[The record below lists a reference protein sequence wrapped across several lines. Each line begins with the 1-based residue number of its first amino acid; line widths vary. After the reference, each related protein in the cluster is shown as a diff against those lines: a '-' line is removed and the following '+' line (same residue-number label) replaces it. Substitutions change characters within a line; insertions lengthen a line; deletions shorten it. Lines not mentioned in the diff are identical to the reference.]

1 MTRRHERGATLV
13 LVVVG
18 LLALIAM
25 AGLALDTA
33 HVLLNKSRLQSAL
46 DAAALA
52 GAKALSQSVSTS
64 TATAAAS
71 SVFTLNLAQYPEL
84 RNAVNG
90 GLTLVTEYSATL
102 NPFSPGTIPAKFVRT
117 SVTGFATQMSLISV
131 LGISSINVAGNAVAG
146 PSPPIVSACN
156 VVPVFMCANPAQPP
170 LYGYQVDQV
179 VGLNQVTGT
188 TSAIGPG
195 NYGLLSLGGNGAS
208 IVRNNLAGSYAS
220 CVSTGPNVP
229 TEPGVAAGPVSQG
242 INTRF
247 NDYKA
252 GLSPATYPPDVIN
265 TAAHQTNLTTDT
277 TAAGCTPNTAP
288 CIKQGSTVVTTAT
301 QLNFNYASY
310 NALLTSKSYD
320 TQPLPAPN
328 GAAFGRRILAVPLGD
343 CTGAANGKN
352 SVTVSGFAC
361 VFLLQ
366 QLPNGSNDTIYGQII
381 KSCDSGGRPGT
392 GGGTTGPYI
401 IELYKSAG
409 SPDS

>member
-1 MTRRHERGATLV
+1 MVLV
-13 LVVVG
+13 LVG
-18 LLALIAM
+18 MLALIAM
-25 AGLALDTA
+25 AGLALDTS

-52 GAKALSQSVSTS
+52 GAKVLDLSASTD
-64 TATAAAS
+64 TATLWAGN
-71 SVFTLNLAQYPEL
+71 VFSANLVKYPEL
-84 RNAVNG
+84 RNAVGG
-90 GLTLVTEYSATL
+90 GLALVTEFSSTL

-179 VGLNQVTGT
+179 VGLNQVTGS

-195 NYGLLSLGGNGAS
+195 NYGLLSLGGNGAN

-265 TAAHQTNLTTDT
+265 TTAHQTSLTTD
-277 TAAGCTPNTAP
+277 GNGN
-288 CIKQGSTVVTTAT
+288 IKQGSTNVTTAS
-301 QLNFNYASY
+301 QLTFNYDSY
-310 NALLTSKSYD
+310 NAMLTSKSYD
-320 TQPLPAPN
+320 TQPAPS
-328 GAAFGRRILAVPLGD
+328 GTAAFGRRILAVPLGD

-352 SVTVSGFAC
+352 TVTVSGFAC

-381 KSCDSGGRPGT
+381 GSCDSGGKPGT
-392 GGGTTGPYI
+392 GGGTTGPHI

>member
-1 MTRRHERGATLV
+1 MVLV
-13 LVVVG
+13 LVG
-18 LLALIAM
+18 MLALIAM
-25 AGLALDTA
+25 AGLALDTS

-46 DAAALA
+46 DASALA
-52 GAKALSQSVSTS
+52 GAKVLDLSASTD
-64 TATAAAS
+64 TATLWAGN
-71 SVFTLNLAQYPEL
+71 VFSANLVKYPEL
-84 RNAVNG
+84 RNAVGG
-90 GLTLVTEYSATL
+90 GLALVTEFSSTL

-146 PSPPIVSACN
+146 PSPPIVSACK

-179 VGLNQVTGT
+179 VGLNQVTGS

-195 NYGLLSLGGNGAS
+195 NYGLLSLGGNGAN

-220 CVSTGPNVP
+220 CVSTGPDVP

-265 TAAHQTNLTTDT
+265 TAAHQTSLTTDT
-277 TAAGCTPNTAP
+277 SGTGCAPGTPP
-288 CIKQGSTVVTTAT
+288 CIKQGSTVVTTAS
-301 QLNFNYASY
+301 QLTFNYASY
-310 NALLTSKSYD
+310 NSLLTSKSYD
-320 TQPLPAPN
+320 TQPAPS
-328 GAAFGRRILAVPLGD
+328 GTAAFGRRILAVPLGD

-352 SVTVSGFAC
+352 TVTVSGFAC

-366 QLPNGSNDTIYGQII
+366 QLPSGSNDTIYGQII
-381 KSCDSGGRPGT
+381 SSCESGGKPGT
-392 GGGTTGPYI
+392 GGGTTGPRI

>member
-1 MTRRHERGATLV
+1 
-13 LVVVG
+13 
-18 LLALIAM
+18 
-25 AGLALDTA
+25 
-33 HVLLNKSRLQSAL
+33 
-46 DAAALA
+46 
-52 GAKALSQSVSTS
+52 
-64 TATAAAS
+64 
-71 SVFTLNLAQYPEL
+71 
-84 RNAVNG
+84 
-90 GLTLVTEYSATL
+90 LVTQFSSTL
-102 NPFSPGTIPAKFVRT
+102 NPFSPGTTPAKFVRT

-170 LYGYQVDQV
+170 LFGYQVDQV

-195 NYGLLSLGGNGAS
+195 NYGLLSLGGNGAN
-208 IVRNNLAGSYAS
+208 IVRDNLAGSYAS

-265 TAAHQTNLTTDT
+265 TAAHQTTLTTD
-277 TAAGCTPNTAP
+277 GSGN
-288 CIKQGSTVVTTAT
+288 IKQGGTVVTTAS

-320 TQPLPAPN
+320 TQPAPN
-328 GAAFGRRILAVPLGD
+328 GTAAFQRRILAVPLGD
-343 CTGAANGKN
+343 CTGAANGRN
-352 SVTVSGFAC
+352 TVTVSGFAC

-366 QLPNGSNDTIYGQII
+366 QLPTGSNDTIYGQII
-381 KSCDSGGRPGT
+381 KSCDSGGKPGT
-392 GGGTTGPYI
+392 GGGTTGPHI

>member
-1 MTRRHERGATLV
+1 MARRRERGATLV

-18 LLALIAM
+18 LAALIAM
-25 AGLALDTA
+25 AGLALDTS

-52 GAKALSQSVSTS
+52 AAKVLDQSASTS
-64 TATAAAS
+64 TATTAAG

-84 RNAVNG
+84 RNQVNG
-90 GLTLVTEYSATL
+90 GLTLVTQYSSTL
-102 NPFSPGTIPAKFVRT
+102 NPFSPGTAPAKFVRT
-117 SVTGFATQMSLISV
+117 SITGFTTQMSLVTV
-131 LGISSINVAGNAVAG
+131 LGIPSITVAGNAVAG

-156 VVPVFMCANPAQPP
+156 IVPVFMCGNPAQPP

-195 NYGLLSLGGNGAS
+195 NYGLLALGGNGGS
-208 IVRNNLAGSYAS
+208 IVRTNLAGSYSS
-220 CVSTGPNVP
+220 CVGEGPNIP

-247 NDYKA
+247 NIYGA
-252 GLSPATYPPDVIN
+252 GLSSATFPPDPIN
-265 TAAHQTNLTTDT
+265 TAAHQTSLTTD
-277 TAAGCTPNTAP
+277 GSGN
-288 CIKQGSTVVTTAT
+288 IKQGGTVVTTAS
-301 QLNFNYASY
+301 QLSFNYSNY
-310 NALLTSKSYD
+310 TSLLQSKSYD
-320 TQPLPAPN
+320 TQPLPN
-328 GAAFGRRILAVPLGD
+328 GTAAFGRRILAVPLGD

-352 SVTVSGFAC
+352 TVTVSGFAC

-366 QLPNGSNDTIYGQII
+366 QLPNGSNDRIYGQII
-381 KSCDSGGRPGT
+381 GSCDAGGKPGI
-392 GGGTTGPYI
+392 GGGTTGPHI

>member
-1 MTRRHERGATLV
+1 MTRRRERGATMVLV
-13 LVVVG
+13 LVG
-18 LLALIAM
+18 MLALIAM
-25 AGLALDTA
+25 AGLALDTS

-52 GAKALSQSVSTS
+52 GAKSLSQSVSTS

-84 RNAVNG
+84 RNAVG
-90 GLTLVTEYSATL
+90 AGLALVTEFSSTL
-102 NPFSPGTIPAKFVRT
+102 NPFSPGTTPAKFVRT

-179 VGLNQVTGT
+179 VGLNQVTGS

-208 IVRNNLAGSYAS
+208 IVRNNLAGSYSS
-220 CVSTGPNVP
+220 CVSKGPDVP

-265 TAAHQTNLTTDT
+265 TTAHQTTLTTD
-277 TAAGCTPNTAP
+277 GNGN
-288 CIKQGSTVVTTAT
+288 IKQGSTVVTTAS
-301 QLNFNYASY
+301 QLTFNYASY

-320 TQPLPAPN
+320 TQPAP
-328 GAAFGRRILAVPLGD
+328 GGTAAFGRRILAVPLGD

-381 KSCDSGGRPGT
+381 SSCDSGGKPGT

>member
-52 GAKALSQSVSTS
+52 GAKSLDQSDS
-64 TATAAAS
+64 TATATFWAG
-71 SVFTLNLAQYPEL
+71 SVFSANLAQYPEL
-84 RNAVNG
+84 QNAMNG
-90 GLTLVTEYSATL
+90 GVTLVTEYSATL

-179 VGLNQVTGT
+179 VALNQVTGT

-195 NYGLLSLGGNGAS
+195 NYGLLSLGGNGGN
-208 IVRNNLAGSYAS
+208 IVKNNLAGSYSS

-247 NDYKA
+247 NDYKG
-252 GLSPATYPPDVIN
+252 GLSPDTFPPDVIN
-265 TAAHQTNLTTDT
+265 TPAHQTSLSTD
-277 TAAGCTPNTAP
+277 ANGN
-288 CIKQGSTVVTTAT
+288 IMQGSTTVTAAS
-301 QLNFNYASY
+301 QLTFNYASY
-310 NALLTSKSYD
+310 TSLLQNKAYD
-320 TQPLPAPN
+320 TQPAPN
-328 GAAFGRRILAVPLGD
+328 GTAAFQRRVLAVPLGD

-352 SVTVSGFAC
+352 TVTVSGFAC

-366 QLPNGSNDTIYGQII
+366 QLPVGSNDTIFGQII
-381 KSCDSGGRPGT
+381 GSCDAGGKPGT
-392 GGGTTGPYI
+392 GGGTSGPHI

>member
-52 GAKALSQSVSTS
+52 GAKWLDLSASTD
-64 TATAAAS
+64 TATLWAGR
-71 SVFTLNLAQYPEL
+71 VFSANLTQYPEL
-84 RNAVNG
+84 QKAVNG

-131 LGISSINVAGNAVAG
+131 LGISSINVTGNAVAG

-156 VVPVFMCANPAQPP
+156 VVPVFMCANPANPP
-170 LYGYQVDQV
+170 LYGYQIDQV
-179 VGLNQVTGT
+179 VGLNQVTGS

-195 NYGLLSLGGNGAS
+195 NYGLLSLGGNGGN
-208 IVRNNLAGSYAS
+208 IVQNNLAGAYSS
-220 CVSTGPNVP
+220 CVGTGPNVP
-229 TEPGVAAGPVSQG
+229 TETGVAAGPVSQG

-247 NDYKA
+247 NQYKG
-252 GLSPATYPPDVIN
+252 GLSPDTYPPDVIN
-265 TAAHQTNLTTDT
+265 TAAHQTSLTTD
-277 TAAGCTPNTAP
+277 GSGK
-288 CIKQGSTVVTTAT
+288 IMQGSTVVTTAS

-310 NALLTSKSYD
+310 TSLLNSSSYD
-320 TQPLPAPN
+320 TPPAPN
-328 GAAFGRRILAVPLGD
+328 GPAAFKRRVLAVPLGD

-352 SVTVSGFAC
+352 TVTVSGFAC

-381 KSCDSGGRPGT
+381 GSCDAGGRPGT
-392 GGGTTGPYI
+392 GGGTSGPYI